1 MDSVLLDEKDEED
14 KDLDLIMTMCRM
26 NMKYECN
33 AVYHCCTGSKVYEW
47 TFPFSS
53 ATFSVLF
60 LLCVLLCC
68 FEAEHGW

>member
-14 KDLDLIMTMCRM
+14 EDLDLIMTMCRM

-33 AVYHCCTGSKVYEW
+33 AVYHCCTGSVIYEW

-53 ATFSVLF
+53 ATFSLLFRLYVLICSF
-60 LLCVLLCC
+60 D
-68 FEAEHGW
+68 AE